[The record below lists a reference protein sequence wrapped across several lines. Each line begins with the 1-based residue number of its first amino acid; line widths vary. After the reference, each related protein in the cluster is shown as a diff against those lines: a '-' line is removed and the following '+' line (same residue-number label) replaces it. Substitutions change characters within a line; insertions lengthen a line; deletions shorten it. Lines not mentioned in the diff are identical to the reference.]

1 MPLLRV
7 AERFT
12 SEDLFNLP
20 IAEGFFLLDVRP
32 AEAYTA
38 AHITTSWNLPAA
50 NGGDESA
57 IRTSLLQL
65 VETSYDI
72 NPPEQLTTV
81 VICYDAGCTGAVVE
95 YATAVAAEVASFAAA
110 TQGGN
115 STQHAFDRTL
125 HSFASTLFA
134 RIKRVAIFDRT
145 EAFCEV
151 PTTEI
156 PPALTP
162 PAHLTPLPSPP
173 HLLLFHAY

>member
-20 IAEGFFLLDVRP
+20 IAEGFFLVDVRS

-50 NGGDESA
+50 IGGDESA

-72 NPPEQLTTV
+72 NPPEQLSTV
-81 VICYDAGCTGAVVE
+81 VICYDAASAGGCTGAVVE

-115 STQHAFDRTL
+115 SSQHAFDRTL

-145 EAFCEV
+145 EAFF
-151 PTTEI
+151 I
-156 PPALTP
+156 
-162 PAHLTPLPSPP
+162 
-173 HLLLFHAY
+173 